1 MSWRP
6 ARVVSARRET
16 SEARTVGL
24 DIEGWPGHVAGQH
37 VDVRLTAED
46 GYTAVRSYSISSS
59 APSGRLEI
67 TVDRLDDG
75 EVSPYLIDQL
85 SAGDRIEIRG
95 PSGGWFVWRPETAPA
110 PPPRAVQLIGGGS
123 GIVPLMSMIRTH
135 AETASVTPFR
145 LLYSVRSPA
154 LALFRDELMRLERD
168 DPALQ
173 LAWAY
178 SRAAPEGWPSPPAR
192 LDRDR
197 TVAAAF
203 PPPVGAEVYVCGAS
217 PFVESVTQWLVEASH
232 PADHIK
238 TERYGG

>member
-1 MSWRP
+1 
-6 ARVVSARRET
+6 
-16 SEARTVGL
+16 
-24 DIEGWPGHVAGQH
+24 

-59 APSGRLEI
+59 APSGCLEI

-95 PSGGWFVWRPETAPA
+95 PSGGWFVWRPETTPA

-203 PPPVGAEVYVCGAS
+203 PPLIGAEVYVCGAS

>member
-1 MSWRP
+1 M
-6 ARVVSARRET
+6 SARRET
-16 SEARTVGL
+16 SEATTLGL
-24 DIEGWPGHVAGQH
+24 DIGGWAGHVAGQH
-37 VDVRLTAED
+37 VDVRLTADD

-75 EVSPYLIDQL
+75 EVSPYLVDRL
-85 SAGDRIEIRG
+85 TAGDRIEIRG
-95 PSGGWFVWRPETAPA
+95 PSGGWFVWRPEITTAA
-110 PPPRAVQLIGGGS
+110 PPRALQLIGGGS